1 MVQESRKNYR
11 LFTSNKR
18 FGSRHDP
25 TYWGWAASS
34 SWWYCWSS
42 SWALFQL
49 FATWQLMF
57 LELAHLVVIEWLY
70 NKGTQGVP
78 IQQQWWV
85 MNAVFFRI
93 YPNTRNKDSNGTRE
107 SIYFVSLCLI
117 KYSPQ
122 LLHQRESIMRF
133 FYSPFLQWSIKE
145 ISFIQSGSENKQ
157 VPYPYRP
164 PDRFT
169 RSFARIQKSIQP
181 SSHRRSWSSSNYR
194 NLRFKFSS
202 SCHPQIL
209 WFKEISQK
217 MWMMVWWN
225 RLRWVVVLTGS
236 MCMSWMLGLCSGEQT
251 RRVFLEWEDVV
262 PLRVSIYI
270 YIYTYNVY
278 S

>member
-1 MVQESRKNYR
+1 M
-11 LFTSNKR
+11 
-18 FGSRHDP
+18 
-25 TYWGWAASS
+25 
-34 SWWYCWSS
+34 
-42 SWALFQL
+42 
-49 FATWQLMF
+49 
-57 LELAHLVVIEWLY
+57 
-70 NKGTQGVP
+70 
-78 IQQQWWV
+78 
-85 MNAVFFRI
+85 
-93 YPNTRNKDSNGTRE
+93 
-107 SIYFVSLCLI
+107 
-117 KYSPQ
+117 
-122 LLHQRESIMRF
+122 
-133 FYSPFLQWSIKE
+133 KE
-145 ISFIQSGSENKQ
+145 ISFIQSCSENKQ

-169 RSFARIQKSIQP
+169 RSFARIKKSIQP

-270 YIYTYNVY
+270 YIYIHIMYIVNVHLVVKIV
-278 S
+278 SLNISHDILHVLMQLEFFRWNIMEANNDDRQKESPFLRSWG